1 MTLTMGHRG
10 VKEVLVMNQIDNYAK
25 KIRQLKKT
33 LPQKLIKIMLLT
45 KGFKM
50 EGDKKWRADLL
61 EARPVHIFS
70 LVVIGFQPEIRNQ
83 EEEQRHIKVQVAE
96 KVQLQVEGYWSL
108 PDKEL
113 YDK

>member
-1 MTLTMGHRG
+1 
-10 VKEVLVMNQIDNYAK
+10 
-25 KIRQLKKT
+25 
-33 LPQKLIKIMLLT
+33 MLLT

-83 EEEQRHIKVQVAE
+83 EEE
-96 KVQLQVEGYWSL
+96 
-108 PDKEL
+108 
-113 YDK
+113 